1 MKRFRVVGAHPVNG
15 TPPGGVVDVSA
26 MTEAQ
31 VAALVEAGHIREER
45 QKEQVEAASDQ
56 DKKEK
61 N

>member
-15 TPPGGVVDVSA
+15 TPPGGVVDVAA

-45 QKEQVEAASDQ
+45 QKQVEASDQ

-61 N
+61 S

>member
-15 TPPGGVVDVSA
+15 TPPGGVVDVAA

-45 QKEQVEAASDQ
+45 QKEQVEASDK

-61 N
+61 S